1 MMFVPDDDLLPVLP
15 PARTRRPAGPEDL
28 AATIAFTVLLFAVG
42 AFLSFVVVLEQM
54 GVDAC
59 SASLTGCDYMLLGTT
74 QWITPAAAVAAL
86 GLAVVALARRPR
98 ARRRT
103 WWVPVL
109 GLAVTAC
116 AFTVASALVRAA
128 LGMSP

>member
-1 MMFVPDDDLLPVLP
+1 MMFEPDDDLLPVLP

-42 AFLSFVVVLEQM
+42 AVLSFVVVLEQM

-59 SASLTGCDYMLLGTT
+59 SASLTGCDYTLLGTT
-74 QWITPAAAVAAL
+74 QWITPAATVAAL
-86 GLAVVALARRPR
+86 GLAVVALARRR
-98 ARRRT
+98 N

-109 GLAVTAC
+109 GLAFTVC
-116 AFTVASALVRAA
+116 AFAVASALVRAA